1 MAPAGCGRAGLGTL
15 TETAHPLTVF
25 RPLVPDLPSVP
36 TSATTMRYPFLLATA
51 FAAACSPLAVD
62 TQPPTSSGDA
72 STVVDD
78 ARSYE
83 ARTQARARKEAAI
96 AAGQKPITGGP
107 DKAME
112 WRLLRWR
119 DENGVFDPTA
129 VERAREQRNANA
141 DYHASIDDAGI
152 GRFGWVEKGPNNIG
166 GRTRSL
172 VINPANTSEMWAGSV
187 GGGVWRSTNAGTSWA
202 PVNDQMSN
210 LAVCSLA
217 LVPGT
222 PVTLYA
228 GTGEGIY
235 NGDAIAGNGIY
246 KSTDGGATFTRL
258 ASTATWSYVNRIAV
272 SPTNP
277 QILLAATRSP
287 GGIYRSTN
295 GGTSWVQVRS
305 ATACMQV
312 LFDPNDANKC
322 VADVYEGGVH
332 RVVYSTNAGVAWFNA
347 ASGLVSQSGLDG
359 RIELCYAPSVAN
371 MVYASCGTG
380 GGLIWRSTDG
390 GVNWTQRTTSAGSGA
405 AWYYNAL
412 WVDPTDAN
420 FLVTGAYHTYKSV
433 DGGVTL
439 SQISNGYINTSQ
451 PHPDCHGY
459 IADPGFNGT
468 TNRRVYAVNDG
479 GIYTTA
485 DIRTATSTTGWSRR
499 EQSYR
504 ASQFYGAAG
513 DGTTGRIT
521 GGTQD
526 NGHLTIQNGSTSAS
540 LTFGGDGGFAAIDW
554 QNANYI
560 YGEYVYAQVHRSTNG
575 GSSASYIDGG
585 ISEAGSAA
593 NFIAPILLDPNDPR
607 RLLVG
612 AASLWRTND
621 ARAASVAWT
630 SIKASVGSN
639 ISAIAVAPGNAAVI
653 WIGHND
659 GRIYKTANG
668 TAAAPTWTAVDDN
681 SATNPLPN
689 RYIQRIVIDRANSNT
704 VFVGLGGFSPDNLR
718 KTTNGGASWVD
729 LTGSGTTGLP
739 DAPVNGIAQHPTLL
753 DRLYVGTDVGIFASQ
768 NGGATWSTSNDGPA
782 DVSVDE
788 VVFLHNS
795 TTLLAATH
803 GRGLWTIAIREPAVT
818 TLGAGCAGTNG
829 VPVLT
834 STPPRLGQ
842 NITLS
847 CSNLVPGQFGWLV
860 VGFSNTTWNGNPL
873 PLDLGSLGMP
883 GCTGYCSVDLSVGG
897 VNTGGTLATSFLW
910 PAATGT
916 LGTSI
921 YTQALGLD
929 PGVNA
934 FGAVT
939 SNALALTIGN

>member
-1 MAPAGCGRAGLGTL
+1 
-15 TETAHPLTVF
+15 
-25 RPLVPDLPSVP
+25 
-36 TSATTMRYPFLLATA
+36 MRYPVLLAA
-51 FAAACSPLAVD
+51 ACAAACSPLAVD
-62 TQPPTSSGDA
+62 TQPPTSSPEAGA
-72 STVVDD
+72 VAAD

-96 AAGQKPITGGP
+96 AAGLKPITGGP

-119 DENGVFDPTA
+119 DENGVFDPTS
-129 VERAREQRNANA
+129 VERAREQRHANA
-141 DYHASIDDAGI
+141 EYHASIDDAGI
-152 GRFGWVEKGPNNIG
+152 GRYGWVEKGPNNIG

-187 GGGVWRSTNAGTSWA
+187 GGGVWRSTNSGTSWA
-202 PVNDQMSN
+202 PVNDRMSN

-258 ASTATWSYVNRIAV
+258 ASTSTWSYVNRIAV
-272 SPTNP
+272 SPANP

-312 LFDPNDANKC
+312 LFDPNDVNKC

-332 RVVYSTNAGVAWFNA
+332 RVVHSTNAGVAWSNA
-347 ASGLVSQSGLDG
+347 ASGLVSQSGLSG

-371 MVYASCGTG
+371 MVYASCGTN

-390 GVNWTQRTTSAGSGA
+390 GVNWTQQTTGSGSGA

-479 GIYTTA
+479 GIYTAA
-485 DIRTATSTTGWSRR
+485 DIRSATMSTGWSRR

-513 DGTTGRIT
+513 DGATGRIT

-526 NGHLTIQNGSTSAS
+526 NGHLTIQNGSTTAS

-554 QNANYI
+554 QNPNYI
-560 YGEYVYAQVHRSTNG
+560 YGEYVNAQVHRSTNG
-575 GSSASYIDGG
+575 GTSASYIDGG

-630 SIKASVGSN
+630 SIKPSVGSN
-639 ISAIAVAPGNAAVI
+639 IAAIAVAQGNAAVI

-681 SATNPLPN
+681 GALDPLPN
-689 RYIQRIVIDRANSNT
+689 RYLTRLAIDPTNNNVVWAT
-704 VFVGLGGFSPDNLR
+704 FGGF
-718 KTTNGGASWVD
+718 ASGNVRVTRD
-729 LTGSGTTGLP
+729 
-739 DAPVNGIAQHPTLL
+739 
-753 DRLYVGTDVGIFASQ
+753 
-768 NGGATWSTSNDGPA
+768 GGATWNDASGTGARRLPDVPVNCIVLHPDDPNVLYAGTEVGVFASDDAGAHWSANNDGPNQA
-782 DVSVDE
+782 PVE
-788 VVFLHNS
+788 QVVFEQGSRKLI
-795 TTLLAATH
+795 AATL
-803 GRGLWTIAIREPAVT
+803 GRGLWTCLVQRPSVT
-818 TLGAGCAGTNG
+818 AFGTACAGHT
-829 VPVLT
+829 
-834 STPPRLGQ
+834 TPPVVDLDPLAPARIGQ
-842 NITLS
+842 TMRWTG
-847 CSNLVPGQFGWLV
+847 SNLLGNAFGFLAIGLSDTAWS
-860 VGFSNTTWNGNPL
+860 GGSL
-873 PLDLGSLGMP
+873 PTDLGFVGMP
-883 GCTGYCSVDLSVGG
+883 GCPLQVSPD
-897 VNTGGTLATSFLW
+897 
-910 PAATGT
+910 
-916 LGTSI
+916 
-921 YTQALGLD
+921 
-929 PGVNA
+929 
-934 FGAVT
+934 VT
-939 SNALALTIGN
+939 SLAFADASGNAQVLVGLPASTGLIGTVLFGQWLAQDPPRNAAGFAVSAGLRVVVGQ